1 MGDDGDGG
9 EGDDRN
15 GVDGVNGSS
24 DGTQET
30 FVKASAPP
38 LLAAYT
44 WLMLLIEGHCAH
56 DDDQDWDI
64 VGDKVT
70 DTLGDCNDDKQREE
84 LRLLSVGSQF

>member
-30 FVKASAPP
+30 FVKASPP
-38 LLAAYT
+38 LC
-44 WLMLLIEGHCAH
+44 WG
-56 DDDQDWDI
+56 
-64 VGDKVT
+64 V
-70 DTLGDCNDDKQREE
+70 TLGLWR
-84 LRLLSVGSQF
+84 

>member
-38 LLAAYT
+38 LLAGLHLAYAADRGRLET
-44 WLMLLIEGHCAH
+44 VRTMMIKTGILW
-56 DDDQDWDI
+56 
-64 VGDKVT
+64 VT
-70 DTLGDCNDDKQREE
+70 HLVNDDKQREE